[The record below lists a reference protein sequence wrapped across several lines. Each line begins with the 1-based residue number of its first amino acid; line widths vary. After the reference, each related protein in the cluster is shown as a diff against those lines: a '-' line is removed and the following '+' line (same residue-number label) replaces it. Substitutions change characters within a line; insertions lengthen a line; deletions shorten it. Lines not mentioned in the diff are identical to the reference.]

1 MKRLA
6 MEELCGLILLL
17 MVFLAAKYGSVQVVS
32 AQAQKKEQPVVVVD
46 VGHGGRDPGK
56 VGIDGSLEKDVNLAI
71 ALKLKTY
78 LEQSDVKVVM
88 TRETDTALYGKEDSR
103 KKMADMKARC
113 RIIEESDADLVVS
126 IHQNSYSD
134 PEVKG
139 PQVFY
144 YEHSAQGE
152 ELAVCIQE
160 QLNQQLEVERPR
172 QVKGNS
178 TYYLLKR
185 SEGVLNIVECGFL
198 TNPQEAELLQ
208 TKEYQKRIAGAIK
221 DGIVE
226 YLQKL

>member
-1 MKRLA
+1 MKKKLLDLG
-6 MEELCGLILLL
+6 MGVLLL
-17 MVFLAAKYGSVQVVS
+17 VCFLALSKEAASVTS
-32 AQAQKKEQPVVVVD
+32 QAAGKVIVVD
-46 VGHGGRDPGK
+46 AGHGGADPGM
-56 VGIDGSLEKDVNLAI
+56 VGIGDLEEKGINLAI
-71 ALKLKTY
+71 AQELKEL
-78 LEQSDVKVVM
+78 LEKDGYQVVM
-88 TRETDTALYGKEDSR
+88 TREEDKGLYQEGSSNKKAQDMQNRCALI
-103 KKMADMKARC
+103 A
-113 RIIEESDADLVVS
+113 EEKPAVSVS

>member
-1 MKRLA
+1 MRKL
-6 MEELCGLILLL
+6 
-17 MVFLAAKYGSVQVVS
+17 
-32 AQAQKKEQPVVVVD
+32 QP
-46 VGHGGRDPGK
+46 GHGGADPGM
-56 VGIDGSLEKDVNLAI
+56 VGIGDLEEKGINLAI
-71 ALKLKTY
+71 AQELKEL
-78 LEQSDVKVVM
+78 LEKDGYQVVM
-88 TRETDTALYGKEDSR
+88 TREEDQGLYQEGSSNKKVQDMQNRCALIAKEKPTVS
-103 KKMADMKARC
+103 
-113 RIIEESDADLVVS
+113 VS

-134 PEVKG
+134 PQVKG

-208 TKEYQKRIAGAIK
+208 TKEYQKKVAGAIK

-226 YLQKL
+226 YLQG